1 MRKNG
6 AAGALGRMG
15 PMNFTPEQQSAID
28 AKNREL
34 LVSAA
39 AGSGKTAVLV
49 RRILHLIR
57 DEGYSID
64 RMLVV
69 TYTRAAAAELRDRLE
84 TAMRDAALND
94 PAMARQAELVG
105 QSQIST
111 IHSYCQKVI
120 REHFR
125 FCRIDPQFRLGDERT
140 LQGLYRDAMEE
151 TLDALYIRAK
161 TENELAALLHKL
173 PERQLTQVMEQ
184 VYAFLLSR
192 PDPLGWLKEQTEKTW
207 TLEGLENDPLAQVF
221 LREGAL
227 MMEGV
232 MRVWDESR
240 RLSEESCF
248 PEGLNKTIEADLDTL
263 NTLSER
269 MREGFSSM
277 VAGLQQ
283 CRFVT
288 IARVKPVTGDEVR
301 IVDRY
306 KALRQSYKDSIQS
319 LKELLPIRLETAVDD
334 MNAMVSALRGLYQAM
349 ETFHLTYQQK
359 KIDASTLDFN
369 DLEHFTL
376 GVLSDPELKK
386 LESARFD
393 AVFVDEYQDVSAIQ
407 ESILNGLKRPPEEDG
422 RLPQLYFYVGDVK
435 QSIYRFR
442 QAEPGLFL
450 HKLETFS
457 AEETAEKRK
466 IILNRN
472 FRSREGVLDAVNRTF
487 LHVMDRR
494 VTEIDY
500 DRSAMLYPGVPSEND
515 PVTELHLCQIGK
527 TKEAPR
533 TEAEWIAR
541 DILDSVG
548 RPVPGGV
555 LHYRDIAI
563 LLPVSKGVA
572 DQVEAVLTAHQIPV
586 YSDAGQS
593 PLAGEE
599 SIQAVQLLML
609 LDNPRND
616 TALLSVMRSPLF
628 DFGEQEL
635 AHIRLNAPDAP
646 GFYDAVQFTVGLAG
660 DALQERCRA
669 VLTRLEEE
677 RFLFRH
683 MSPQEYLWDA
693 LMRTGMYA
701 HYGAQPGGRLRQA
714 NLRMLCLKLEEYF
727 QLHQEGLSG
736 FLDSIR
742 EREVGDGS
750 SPTVVNPWEDVV
762 RIMTI
767 HKSKGLEF
775 PTVYVMGLGTGLS
788 RRRQTKTV
796 SLHDR
801 LGISLLYMNEEKR
814 TKRQTLMQ
822 SGIQLCLGAEERA
835 EKARLLYVAMTR
847 PKNRLV
853 MIGSSTSEKNAL
865 ESTLE
870 NVLRKPFEINDLAA
884 VRSASVYTDWLIQSL
899 KPWDELNQQKGDEF
913 STSFL
918 WETCGQP
925 ELFDNSTGFPHKS
938 APWRVVFHIPAE
950 KTPQDMES
958 VEASSTEM
966 PDLENLWPSRQDA
979 QLPSLGDPLSP
990 LPEYEH
996 LPLKLGVTALCRAME
1011 QGQPRSVDEEEIE
1024 TAESKRIPL
1033 TVQRPR
1039 LLSAIAQ
1046 EPAFLTVPVE
1056 NAGALRGTLTHKL
1069 LGLLPLDGL
1078 RAHPDELRAIIM
1090 EETASLVQR
1099 GVLTKDEAALIPIA
1113 HVEKFFR
1120 SSLGQRM
1127 LRSST
1132 VCREWNFNL
1141 RIADPFDTIVQGV
1154 IDLCFLEDG
1163 GWVLADY
1170 KTDHVENVEELI
1182 PRYHRQLAM
1191 YRQALERAT
1200 PYPVREC
1207 ALYSLRLDQAVLVPE
1222 G

>member
-1 MRKNG
+1 MKENG
-6 AAGALGRMG
+6 AAGAFGRME

-151 TLDALYIRAK
+151 TLDALYLRAK
-161 TENELAALLHKL
+161 TEDELAALLHKL

-192 PDPLGWLKEQTEKTW
+192 PDSLGWLKEQTEKTW
-207 TLEGLENDPLAQVF
+207 TLEGLESDPLAQVF

-422 RLPQLYFYVGDVK
+422 KLPQLYFYVGDVK

-548 RPVPGGV
+548 RPVPGGEGGV

-628 DFGEQEL
+628 DFGEQEHS
-635 AHIRLNAPDAP
+635 A
-646 GFYDAVQFTVGLAG
+646 
-660 DALQERCRA
+660 ERARR
-669 VLTRLEEE
+669 T
-677 RFLFRH
+677 RFL
-683 MSPQEYLWDA
+683 
-693 LMRTGMYA
+693 
-701 HYGAQPGGRLRQA
+701 
-714 NLRMLCLKLEEYF
+714 
-727 QLHQEGLSG
+727 
-736 FLDSIR
+736 
-742 EREVGDGS
+742 
-750 SPTVVNPWEDVV
+750 
-762 RIMTI
+762 
-767 HKSKGLEF
+767 
-775 PTVYVMGLGTGLS
+775 
-788 RRRQTKTV
+788 
-796 SLHDR
+796 
-801 LGISLLYMNEEKR
+801 
-814 TKRQTLMQ
+814 
-822 SGIQLCLGAEERA
+822 
-835 EKARLLYVAMTR
+835 
-847 PKNRLV
+847 
-853 MIGSSTSEKNAL
+853 
-865 ESTLE
+865 
-870 NVLRKPFEINDLAA
+870 
-884 VRSASVYTDWLIQSL
+884 
-899 KPWDELNQQKGDEF
+899 
-913 STSFL
+913 
-918 WETCGQP
+918 
-925 ELFDNSTGFPHKS
+925 
-938 APWRVVFHIPAE
+938 
-950 KTPQDMES
+950 
-958 VEASSTEM
+958 
-966 PDLENLWPSRQDA
+966 
-979 QLPSLGDPLSP
+979 
-990 LPEYEH
+990 
-996 LPLKLGVTALCRAME
+996 
-1011 QGQPRSVDEEEIE
+1011 
-1024 TAESKRIPL
+1024 
-1033 TVQRPR
+1033 
-1039 LLSAIAQ
+1039 
-1046 EPAFLTVPVE
+1046 
-1056 NAGALRGTLTHKL
+1056 
-1069 LGLLPLDGL
+1069 
-1078 RAHPDELRAIIM
+1078 
-1090 EETASLVQR
+1090 
-1099 GVLTKDEAALIPIA
+1099 
-1113 HVEKFFR
+1113 
-1120 SSLGQRM
+1120 
-1127 LRSST
+1127 
-1132 VCREWNFNL
+1132 
-1141 RIADPFDTIVQGV
+1141 
-1154 IDLCFLEDG
+1154 
-1163 GWVLADY
+1163 
-1170 KTDHVENVEELI
+1170 
-1182 PRYHRQLAM
+1182 
-1191 YRQALERAT
+1191 
-1200 PYPVREC
+1200 
-1207 ALYSLRLDQAVLVPE
+1207 
-1222 G
+1222 

>member
-1 MRKNG
+1 
-6 AAGALGRMG
+6 
-15 PMNFTPEQQSAID
+15 MNFTPEQQSAID

-151 TLDALYIRAK
+151 TLDALYLRAK
-161 TENELAALLHKL
+161 TEDELAALLHKL

-192 PDPLGWLKEQTEKTW
+192 PDPLGWLKEQAEKTW
-207 TLEGLENDPLAQVF
+207 TLEGLETDPLAQVF

-422 RLPQLYFYVGDVK
+422 KLPQLYFYVGDVK

-548 RPVPGGV
+548 RPVPGGEGGV

-646 GFYDAVQFTVGLAG
+646 GFYDAVQFTAGLAG

-727 QLHQEGLSG
+727 QLHQEGLRG

-822 SGIQLCLGAEERA
+822 SGIQLCLSAEERA

-853 MIGSSTSEKNAL
+853 MIGSTNEKNAL

-899 KPWDELNQQKGDEF
+899 KPWDELKQQKGDEF

-1069 LGLLPLDGL
+1069 LGLLPLDRL
-1078 RAHPDELRAIIM
+1078 RAHPDGLRAIIM
-1090 EETASLVQR
+1090 EETALLVQR

-1191 YRQALERAT
+1191 YRQALEKAT

>member
-1 MRKNG
+1 
-6 AAGALGRMG
+6 
-15 PMNFTPEQQSAID
+15 MNFTPEQQSAID

-84 TAMRDAALND
+84 TAMRDAALSD

-125 FCRIDPQFRLGDERT
+125 FCQIDPQFRLGDERT
-140 LQGLYRDAMEE
+140 LQSLYRDAQEE
-151 TLDALYIRAK
+151 TLEALYTRAK
-161 TENELAALLHKL
+161 TEEELAALLHKL
-173 PERQLTQVMEQ
+173 PEKQLVQVMEQ

-207 TLEGLENDPLAQVF
+207 TLDNLGNDSLAQVF
-221 LREGAL
+221 LREGSL
-227 MMEGV
+227 MLEGV

-248 PEGLNKTIEADLDTL
+248 PEGLNRTIEADLDTL

-301 IVDRY
+301 IVERY

-319 LKELLPIRLETAVDD
+319 LKALLPIRLETAVDD
-334 MNAMVSALRGLYQAM
+334 MNAMVPALRGLYRAM

-359 KIDASTLDFN
+359 KTDASTLDFN

-407 ESILNGLKRPPEEDG
+407 ESILNGLKRPPEEDEK
-422 RLPQLYFYVGDVK
+422 LPQLYFYVGDVK

-457 AEETAEKRK
+457 TEETAEKRK

-500 DRSAMLYPGVPSEND
+500 DRSAMLYPGVPSEKD
-515 PVTELHLCQIGK
+515 PMTELHLCQVGK
-527 TKEAPR
+527 TKEAPK

-541 DILDSVG
+541 DILDRVG
-548 RPVPGGV
+548 RPSPGSEGGV

-635 AHIRLNAPDAP
+635 AHIRLNFPDAP
-646 GFYDAVQFTVGLAG
+646 GFYDAVQDTADLQG
-660 DALQERCRA
+660 DPMQERCRA

-727 QLHQEGLSG
+727 QLHQEGLGG

-775 PTVYVMGLGTGLS
+775 PTVYVMGMGTGLS
-788 RRRQTKTV
+788 RKRQTRTV

-801 LGISLLYMNEEKR
+801 LGVSLLYMNEEKR

-853 MIGSSTSEKNAL
+853 MIGSSTDEKNAL
-865 ESTLE
+865 ESILE

-884 VRSASVYTDWLIQSL
+884 VRSAACYLDWLIQSI
-899 KPWDELNQQKGDEF
+899 KPWDELNQQVGDEF
-913 STSFL
+913 PTSFL

-938 APWRVVFHIPAE
+938 APWRMVFHIPAE
-950 KTPQDMES
+950 KSPQDMEK
-958 VEASSTEM
+958 EEDSSNEV
-966 PDLENLWPSRQDA
+966 PDLEKLWPSKQDA

-1011 QGQPRSVDEEEIE
+1011 QGQPQSADEDEIE

-1046 EPAFLTVPVE
+1046 EPAFLTTPVE

-1069 LGLLPLDGL
+1069 LGLLPLDGV
-1078 RAHPDELRAIIM
+1078 RAHCGELYAYIK
-1090 EETASLVQR
+1090 EETASLVVR
-1099 GVLTKDEAALIPIA
+1099 GVLTAEEAALIPLA
-1113 HVEKFFR
+1113 HVEKFFL
-1120 SSLGQRM
+1120 STLGQRM
-1127 LRSST
+1127 LRST
-1132 VCREWNFNL
+1132 NVRREWNFNL
-1141 RIADPFDTIVQGV
+1141 HITEPFDTIVQGV
-1154 IDLCFLEDG
+1154 IDLCFWEDG

-1170 KTDHVENVEELI
+1170 KTDHVENAEELI
-1182 PRYHRQLAM
+1182 PRYRRQMTL
-1191 YRQALERAT
+1191 YRQALEKAT

-1207 ALYSLRLDQAVLVPE
+1207 ALYSLRLDQSVTVPE
-1222 G
+1222 C

>member
-1 MRKNG
+1 
-6 AAGALGRMG
+6 
-15 PMNFTPEQQSAID
+15 
-28 AKNREL
+28 
-34 LVSAA
+34 
-39 AGSGKTAVLV
+39 
-49 RRILHLIR
+49 
-57 DEGYSID
+57 
-64 RMLVV
+64 
-69 TYTRAAAAELRDRLE
+69 
-84 TAMRDAALND
+84 
-94 PAMARQAELVG
+94 
-105 QSQIST
+105 
-111 IHSYCQKVI
+111 
-120 REHFR
+120 
-125 FCRIDPQFRLGDERT
+125 
-140 LQGLYRDAMEE
+140 
-151 TLDALYIRAK
+151 
-161 TENELAALLHKL
+161 
-173 PERQLTQVMEQ
+173 
-184 VYAFLLSR
+184 
-192 PDPLGWLKEQTEKTW
+192 
-207 TLEGLENDPLAQVF
+207 
-221 LREGAL
+221 
-227 MMEGV
+227 
-232 MRVWDESR
+232 
-240 RLSEESCF
+240 
-248 PEGLNKTIEADLDTL
+248 
-263 NTLSER
+263 
-269 MREGFSSM
+269 
-277 VAGLQQ
+277 
-283 CRFVT
+283 
-288 IARVKPVTGDEVR
+288 
-301 IVDRY
+301 
-306 KALRQSYKDSIQS
+306 
-319 LKELLPIRLETAVDD
+319 
-334 MNAMVSALRGLYQAM
+334 
-349 ETFHLTYQQK
+349 
-359 KIDASTLDFN
+359 
-369 DLEHFTL
+369 
-376 GVLSDPELKK
+376 
-386 LESARFD
+386 
-393 AVFVDEYQDVSAIQ
+393 
-407 ESILNGLKRPPEEDG
+407 
-422 RLPQLYFYVGDVK
+422 
-435 QSIYRFR
+435 
-442 QAEPGLFL
+442 
-450 HKLETFS
+450 
-457 AEETAEKRK
+457 
-466 IILNRN
+466 
-472 FRSREGVLDAVNRTF
+472 
-487 LHVMDRR
+487 
-494 VTEIDY
+494 
-500 DRSAMLYPGVPSEND
+500 
-515 PVTELHLCQIGK
+515 
-527 TKEAPR
+527 
-533 TEAEWIAR
+533 
-541 DILDSVG
+541 
-548 RPVPGGV
+548 
-555 LHYRDIAI
+555 
-563 LLPVSKGVA
+563 
-572 DQVEAVLTAHQIPV
+572 
-586 YSDAGQS
+586 
-593 PLAGEE
+593 
-599 SIQAVQLLML
+599 
-609 LDNPRND
+609 
-616 TALLSVMRSPLF
+616 
-628 DFGEQEL
+628 
-635 AHIRLNAPDAP
+635 
-646 GFYDAVQFTVGLAG
+646 
-660 DALQERCRA
+660 
-669 VLTRLEEE
+669 
-677 RFLFRH
+677 
-683 MSPQEYLWDA
+683 
-693 LMRTGMYA
+693 
-701 HYGAQPGGRLRQA
+701 
-714 NLRMLCLKLEEYF
+714 MLCLKLEEYF

-822 SGIQLCLGAEERA
+822 SGIQLCLSAEERA

-853 MIGSSTSEKNAL
+853 MIGSSTNEKNAL

-899 KPWDELNQQKGDEF
+899 KPWDELNQQKGNEF

-925 ELFDNSTGFPHKS
+925 ELFDNSTCFPHKS

-950 KTPQDMES
+950 KTPQNMES
-958 VEASSTEM
+958 VDASSTEM
-966 PDLENLWPSRQDA
+966 PDLENLWPSRQNA

-1090 EETASLVQR
+1090 EETALLVQR

-1154 IDLCFLEDG
+1154 IDLCFLEGG
-1163 GWVLADY
+1163 GWVLTDF
-1170 KTDHVENVEELI
+1170 KTDHVEAPEELI
-1182 PRYHRQLAM
+1182 PRYRRQLAL
-1191 YRQALERAT
+1191 YRQALEKAT

>member
-1 MRKNG
+1 M
-6 AAGALGRMG
+6 
-15 PMNFTPEQQSAID
+15 
-28 AKNREL
+28 
-34 LVSAA
+34 
-39 AGSGKTAVLV
+39 
-49 RRILHLIR
+49 
-57 DEGYSID
+57 
-64 RMLVV
+64 
-69 TYTRAAAAELRDRLE
+69 
-84 TAMRDAALND
+84 
-94 PAMARQAELVG
+94 
-105 QSQIST
+105 
-111 IHSYCQKVI
+111 
-120 REHFR
+120 
-125 FCRIDPQFRLGDERT
+125 
-140 LQGLYRDAMEE
+140 
-151 TLDALYIRAK
+151 
-161 TENELAALLHKL
+161 
-173 PERQLTQVMEQ
+173 
-184 VYAFLLSR
+184 
-192 PDPLGWLKEQTEKTW
+192 
-207 TLEGLENDPLAQVF
+207 
-221 LREGAL
+221 
-227 MMEGV
+227 
-232 MRVWDESR
+232 
-240 RLSEESCF
+240 
-248 PEGLNKTIEADLDTL
+248 
-263 NTLSER
+263 
-269 MREGFSSM
+269 
-277 VAGLQQ
+277 
-283 CRFVT
+283 
-288 IARVKPVTGDEVR
+288 
-301 IVDRY
+301 
-306 KALRQSYKDSIQS
+306 
-319 LKELLPIRLETAVDD
+319 
-334 MNAMVSALRGLYQAM
+334 
-349 ETFHLTYQQK
+349 
-359 KIDASTLDFN
+359 
-369 DLEHFTL
+369 
-376 GVLSDPELKK
+376 
-386 LESARFD
+386 
-393 AVFVDEYQDVSAIQ
+393 
-407 ESILNGLKRPPEEDG
+407 
-422 RLPQLYFYVGDVK
+422 
-435 QSIYRFR
+435 
-442 QAEPGLFL
+442 
-450 HKLETFS
+450 
-457 AEETAEKRK
+457 
-466 IILNRN
+466 
-472 FRSREGVLDAVNRTF
+472 
-487 LHVMDRR
+487 
-494 VTEIDY
+494 
-500 DRSAMLYPGVPSEND
+500 
-515 PVTELHLCQIGK
+515 
-527 TKEAPR
+527 
-533 TEAEWIAR
+533 
-541 DILDSVG
+541 
-548 RPVPGGV
+548 
-555 LHYRDIAI
+555 
-563 LLPVSKGVA
+563 
-572 DQVEAVLTAHQIPV
+572 LTAHQIPV

-646 GFYDAVQFTVGLAG
+646 GFYDAVQFTAGLAG

-727 QLHQEGLSG
+727 QLHQEGLRG

-822 SGIQLCLGAEERA
+822 SGIQLCLSAEERA

-853 MIGSSTSEKNAL
+853 MIGSSTNEKNAL

-1069 LGLLPLDGL
+1069 LGLLPLDRL
-1078 RAHPDELRAIIM
+1078 RAHPDGLRAIIM
-1090 EETASLVQR
+1090 EETALLVQR

-1191 YRQALERAT
+1191 YRQALEKAT